1 MINVALKWTYLY
13 IEYGMNGR
21 CFWSL
26 TYRGLFPFHP
36 LIPVNIYVFKRIG
49 SIMIGN
55 MVMNLDLIV
64 KYLSV
69 KCQASASPVPNL
81 FTCIT
86 LSSISIQGWIEH
98 EYQRNPRLQVS
109 PKIKI
114 LYITCTIL
122 ALLLYIG
129 PDGNCDHRVTVETDH
144 RYTGIGT
151 MSVEG
156 TSEANYL
163 WRPATATPFP
173 RPRTSNVGEI
183 GWQVPQRTDW
193 SLPITGRQIIVRIHI
208 TCFSKKFLLLFLYT
222 L

>member
-1 MINVALKWTYLY
+1 M
-13 IEYGMNGR
+13 
-21 CFWSL
+21 
-26 TYRGLFPFHP
+26 
-36 LIPVNIYVFKRIG
+36 IG
-49 SIMIGN
+49 SMVIN
-55 MVMNLDLIV
+55 MDLIV
-64 KYLSV
+64 KHLSV
-69 KCQASASPVPNL
+69 KCQSSASPVPNL

-98 EYQRNPRLQVS
+98 EYQRNPRLQVTKS

-183 GWQVPQRTDW
+183 GWQVPKRTDW